1 VVEALATVVVTVAAA
16 VDDDTVVV
24 VAAIATRAGIDT
36 ILLVDAHTVGP
47 APAIV
52 TPDPAPARIHAADPP
67 PWLSLTLLGV
77 PGRCRGRHTES
88 SMTDR
93 GVLAG
98 IDRIRDL
105 YLLTPPALY
114 RVHTSQTAG
123 GMIAMA
129 ICGGITHIVLKGS
142 LCPTGDTEH

>member
-1 VVEALATVVVTVAAA
+1 MVEASATVAVTVAAA

-36 ILLVDAHTVGP
+36 ILLVDARTVGP
-47 APAIV
+47 VPAIV
-52 TPDPAPARIHAADPP
+52 TPDPARARIRAVDPP
-67 PWLSLTLLGV
+67 PSLSWTHLGV

-114 RVHTSQTAG
+114 RVHTSLTAEE
-123 GMIAMA
+123 MIATA
-129 ICGGITHIVLKGS
+129 ICVGITHIVLKGS
-142 LCPTGDTEH
+142 HCPIGDTEH